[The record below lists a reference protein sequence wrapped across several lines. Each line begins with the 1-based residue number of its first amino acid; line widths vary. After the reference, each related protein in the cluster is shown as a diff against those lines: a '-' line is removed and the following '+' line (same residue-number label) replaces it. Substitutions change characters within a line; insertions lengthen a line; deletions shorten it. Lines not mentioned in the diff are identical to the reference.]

1 MSKEYVNSI
10 CGMCSVRCPIQVEVV
25 DGKAEYIQG
34 NPKAAGIMGSL
45 CPRGAAGTALTYDE
59 ERPQHPMIREGE
71 RGEGKWKQVSWDEAL
86 DHVAGKLT
94 AIQAKYGKESV
105 LLSDRGGPFRDFYR
119 AFLRGI
125 GSPNYNNHDSACAR
139 NVQNSALSVFGFG
152 RKGVSY
158 DFKNAKHVIMQQRNI
173 FEAINVAEVNN
184 LLTGMDKGCKLSV
197 IDIRANVTAT
207 KADNFFLIR
216 PGTDYG
222 FNLAVINVIINEKL
236 YDKQFVTDWME
247 DFDTLK
253 DFVQQYTP
261 EWAEKETGV
270 SAESLRDFARQLG
283 EAAPSVIWHPGWM
296 TARYS
301 DSFYMSRTIY
311 IINAL
316 LGAIGAKGG
325 LPFMNKPGDVG
336 ANDLKSFMDLYPKPE
351 AKRADGIGWQEG
363 RKHFDAGPGLVNL
376 AYEAIEKGQPYPVKA
391 YIAQRHD
398 PLMAF
403 PDSADVKSMWDNIEL
418 LVAVTFSWS
427 DTAWFSDVVLP
438 ISPYLERDD
447 TIMTKNGP
455 KPSLLVRKRAM
466 EPLYDTKAIWEIY
479 AGLAKRMDLDEL
491 NYTNIEDIWKFQLE
505 GTGVSIEDFAE
516 TGMVSLASEPLYK
529 PIKTGSFKTPS
540 GKVQILDAKLEEDGQ
555 PSLKPY
561 VSPERPPTGKFR
573 ITFGRCALHTQGH
586 TVNNSLLHER
596 MGENTLWINTQCA
609 KDIGIENDE
618 YVTVNNNGY
627 SGKIRAF
634 VTDFIHPEAVF
645 MIHGFGHTLPC
656 ESRARNKGVADNE
669 LMPKG
674 IRKYDKCGGGI
685 AMQEHFISVT
695 KS

>member
-1 MSKEYVNSI
+1 MSKEYVNSL

-25 DGKAEYIQG
+25 DGKAEYVQG
-34 NPKAAGIMGSL
+34 NPKAAGIMGAL

-59 ERPQHPMIREGE
+59 ERPQYPMIRTGE

-86 DHVAGKLT
+86 DYVADKLK
-94 AIQAKYGKESV
+94 AIQEEYGKNSV
-105 LLSDRGGPFRDFYR
+105 LFSDRGGPFRDFYR

-125 GSPNYNNHDSACAR
+125 GTANYNNHDSACAR
-139 NVQNSALSVFGFG
+139 NVQNAALSVFGFG

-158 DFKNAKHVIMQQRNI
+158 DFKNTKHIVVQQRNI

-184 LLTGMDKGCKLSV
+184 VLTGMEAGAKLTV
-197 IDIRANVTAT
+197 VDIRANVTAT

-222 FNLAVINVIINEKL
+222 FNLAIINAIIDEKL
-236 YDKQFVTDWME
+236 YDKEFVANWVE
-247 DFDTLK
+247 DFDKLK
-253 DFVQQYTP
+253 DFVAQYTP

-270 SAESLRDFARQLG
+270 SADSIRLLARQLG

-325 LPFMNKPGDVG
+325 LPFMGKPGDAG
-336 ANDLKSFMDLYPKPE
+336 AKGLKSFMELYDKPE
-351 AKRADGIGWQEG
+351 GKRVDGIGWMDG

-376 AYEAIEKGQPYPVKA
+376 AYEAIVEGKPYPVKA

-403 PDSADVKSMWDNIEL
+403 PDTADVKAMWKNIEL

-447 TIMTKNGP
+447 QIMTKNGP
-455 KPSLLVRKRAM
+455 KPCFQMRKRAM

-479 AGLAKRMDLDEL
+479 AGLSKRFGLKELDIE
-491 NYTNIEDIWKFQLE
+491 NIEDLWNFQLE
-505 GTGVSIEDFAE
+505 GTGVSLADFDE
-516 TGMVSLASEPLYK
+516 TGIVGLADAPIYK
-529 PIKTGSFKTPS
+529 PVKEGSFKTPS
-540 GKVQILDAKLEEDGQ
+540 GKIQIIDEKLEGDGQ
-555 PSLKPY
+555 PSLMPY
-561 VSPERPPTGKFR
+561 KSPEFPPTNKFR

-586 TVNNSLLHER
+586 TVNNSLLFER
-596 MGENTLWINTQCA
+596 MPENTLWINTERA
-609 KDIGIENDE
+609 KALGIENDDL
-618 YVTVNNNGY
+618 VTISNEGH
-627 SGKIRAF
+627 SGEIKAF
-634 VTDFIHPEAVF
+634 VTEFIHPDAVF
-645 MIHGFGHTLPC
+645 MIHGFGHTMPC
-656 ESRARNKGVADNE
+656 ESRAKGRGVADNE

-674 IRKYDKCGGGI
+674 IKKWDKGGGAI
-685 AMQEHFISVT
+685 AMQEHFVT
-695 KS
+695 VSKA